1 MIAKKKKGTKAGNAY
16 KRLNIG
22 FTKELHETLSLIAEK
37 NKRSLTG
44 QIEFILEQEAE
55 KFKLEK

>member
-1 MIAKKKKGTKAGNAY
+1 MIAKKKGTKAGNAY

-55 KFKLEK
+55 KFRIEK